1 MPYVVDSVWGISCCI
16 TPTCRNRIRPKSEKL
31 AAPGPMKG
39 SRTRRVCT
47 LGMLLV
53 IERGYSQRSAG
64 WGWLIAVSP
73 LCSHALFFQALNS
86 GPQPAS
92 NCFFDLVLITAAVK
106 GIQRFTGSGY
116 VERNVAA
123 GNHFG
128 AALGWHQV
136 HQNTITARTRIL
148 FGIVVHTGERILE
161 NILRPPRRPR
171 RTPIAT
177 IFEELK
183 FKF

>member
-1 MPYVVDSVWGISCCI
+1 MPHTVDSAWRISCWI
-16 TPTCRNRIRPKSEKL
+16 IRVCRNRIRPKSEKL

-39 SRTRRVCT
+39 SWTRRVCT
-47 LGMLLV
+47 LGMLFV

-123 GNHFG
+123 GNLFG
-128 AALGWHQV
+128 AALGRHQL
-136 HQNTITARTRIL
+136 HQNTITARTGIL
-148 FGIVVHTGERILE
+148 FGIVVHAGERIFE
-161 NILRPPRRPR
+161 NILRPPGRPR
-171 RTPIAT
+171 RTPIASVL
-177 IFEELK
+177 EELK
-183 FKF
+183 F